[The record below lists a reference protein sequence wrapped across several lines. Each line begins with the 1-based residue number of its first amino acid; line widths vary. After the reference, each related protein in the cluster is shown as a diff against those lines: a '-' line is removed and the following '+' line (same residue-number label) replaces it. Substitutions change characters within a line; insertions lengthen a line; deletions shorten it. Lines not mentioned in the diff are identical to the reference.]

1 MNRKK
6 ITTMLLVVAAA
17 TSSLLLDSTKA
28 FADTHSHN
36 NKNNVRSFAS
46 ESNSHKG
53 KVINVDTNL
62 RVRKGPSTS
71 DGVIGYLR
79 NGQTF
84 DIIGRD
90 GSWYKIKYE
99 GRNGYIHK
107 DYVKELDNDNDVEKG
122 KVINITSV
130 LTLRKEGS
138 TKSKSLGYLR
148 NGQTFD
154 ILAKEGSWYKIK
166 VDGKVGYVYGEYVKV
181 TSKGNENTSSKDNS
195 KKDNKS
201 NEKKSSESIKE
212 GKVVNITTSLTV
224 RKDSSTSSKSIG
236 YLKNGEK
243 LQIVSKSGSWYKIKY
258 KGSYGYVYGEYV
270 KVTNESSSKPENKP
284 SSKPENKPSESI
296 KEGKVV
302 NITTSLTVRKDS
314 STSSKSLGYL
324 KNGEKLEIV
333 SKSGSWYKIKYKGSY
348 GYVYGEYVKVTN
360 ESSSKPENKPSS
372 KPENKPSESIKEGKV
387 VNITTSLTVR
397 KDSSTNSKSLGYL
410 KNGEKLE
417 IVSKSG
423 SWYKIKYKGS
433 YGYVYGEYVK
443 ITNENSGSSKPE
455 NKPNNKPE
463 NKPSEKPSNKFEG
476 TGKVINITS
485 NLRVRKGP
493 GTNHGI
499 VGYLVNGDTFD
510 VLGKEGSWYK
520 IKKGS
525 LQGYISGEY
534 VKFYSKDE
542 KPDNKPDN
550 KPNVKP
556 ESTKKYGRVNVGS
569 ELRIREKPN
578 TNCKIIGNLRN
589 GEVVEILG
597 EENGFYKIKDAGI
610 TGYSSKEYIKEIS
623 EGDINNNITPDNGTG
638 IHTNYHMSMSSYIKL
653 QQRRVSSYSYDYFEK
668 YINPNKASNVEQF
681 LRLDEFRNVSISKLN
696 SYLSN
701 SGVLAGHAQ
710 GFVNACKKFG
720 MDPIYFVAQSVHE
733 TGHGKS
739 KLAKG
744 VRITEIANPN
754 KEIRNSKGELIGYE
768 MIKLDKPVTV
778 YNLFGIGAYDN
789 SKAFPNRALILGT
802 TYAYTHG
809 WTSVDKAI
817 EGAAKFVSDNYVNSS
832 TYKQNTLYKMRFI
845 PNVDLI
851 WHQYATTPWYAKEIG
866 DLIHEMRHI
875 YSGNNDFVYDK
886 PAFN

>member
-284 SSKPENKPSESI
+284 SSKPENKPSS
-296 KEGKVV
+296 
-302 NITTSLTVRKDS
+302 
-314 STSSKSLGYL
+314 
-324 KNGEKLEIV
+324 
-333 SKSGSWYKIKYKGSY
+333 
-348 GYVYGEYVKVTN
+348 
-360 ESSSKPENKPSS
+360 
-372 KPENKPSESIKEGKV
+372 KPSESIKEGKV

-556 ESTKKYGRVNVGS
+556 ESTKKYGKVNVSS

-866 DLIHEMRHI
+866 DLIYEMRHI

>member
-1 MNRKK
+1 MNKKK

-17 TSSLLLDSTKA
+17 TSSLLLDNTNA
-28 FADTHSHN
+28 FADNHSRN
-36 NKNNVRSFAS
+36 NKNNIRSFAV
-46 ESNSHKG
+46 ESSSHKG

-71 DGVIGYLR
+71 DSIIGYLR
-79 NGQTF
+79 NGQIF
-84 DIIGRD
+84 DILGRD

-99 GRNGYIHK
+99 GKSGYIHK
-107 DYVKELDNDNDVEKG
+107 DYVKELNNDVEKG
-122 KVINITSV
+122 KVVNITSV

-138 TKSKSLGYLR
+138 TKSKSIGYLR

-154 ILAKEGSWYKIK
+154 ILGREGSWYKIK

-181 TSKGNENTSSKDNS
+181 
-195 KKDNKS
+195 
-201 NEKKSSESIKE
+201 IKE
-212 GKVVNITTSLTV
+212 N
-224 RKDSSTSSKSIG
+224 
-236 YLKNGEK
+236 N
-243 LQIVSKSGSWYKIKY
+243 
-258 KGSYGYVYGEYV
+258 
-270 KVTNESSSKPENKP
+270 SKPENKP
-284 SSKPENKPSESI
+284 SSKPENKPSSKPSESI
-296 KEGKVV
+296 KTGKVV
-302 NITTSLTVRKDS
+302 NITSSLTVRKDS
-314 STSSKSLGYL
+314 STKSKAIGYL
-324 KNGEKLEIV
+324 KNGEKLQVV
-333 SKSGSWYKIKYKGSY
+333 SKVGSWYKIKYKG
-348 GYVYGEYVKVTN
+348 G
-360 ESSSKPENKPSS
+360 
-372 KPENKPSESIKEGKV
+372 
-387 VNITTSLTVR
+387 
-397 KDSSTNSKSLGYL
+397 
-410 KNGEKLE
+410 
-417 IVSKSG
+417 
-423 SWYKIKYKGS
+423 

-443 ITNENSGSSKPE
+443 IVEENNNKPE
-455 NKPNNKPE
+455 NKPSSKPE

-493 GTNHGI
+493 GTNYGI
-499 VGYLVNGDTFD
+499 AGYMVNGDTFD

-525 LQGYISGEY
+525 LQGYVSEDY

-542 KPDNKPDN
+542 KPNNKPDS

-556 ESTKKYGRVNVGS
+556 ESTKKYGRVNVSS
-569 ELRIREKPN
+569 ELRIREKPS
-578 TNCKIIGNLRN
+578 TNSKIIGNLRN
-589 GEVVEILG
+589 GEIVEILG

-610 TGYSSKEYIKEIS
+610 TGYSSKEYIKKVS
-623 EGDINNNITPDNGTG
+623 EGDINNNITPDNGTS

-653 QQRRVSSYSYDYFEK
+653 QQKRVSSYSYDYFEK
-668 YINPNKASNVEQF
+668 YINPNKASNIEQF
-681 LRLDEFRNVSISKLN
+681 LRLDEFRNVSVSKLN

-701 SGVLAGHAQ
+701 SGILAGHAK
-710 GFVNACKKFG
+710 GFVDACKKFDI
-720 MDPIYFVAQSVHE
+720 DPIYFIAQSIHE

-739 KLAKG
+739 KLAMG
-744 VRITEIANPN
+744 VKITEIANPN

-817 EGAAKFVSDNYVNSS
+817 EGAAKFVSDNYINSS

-866 DLIHEMRHI
+866 DLMHEMRGM
-875 YSGNNDFVYDK
+875 YSGKNDFVYDMPK
-886 PAFN
+886 FN